1 MGKLK
6 PTINMDDT
14 VKFQTWTLLRDCL
27 FCLSSLSMERAEAEA
42 AAARPNATRRIGAL
56 RILRL
61 YPTICTGFRILSRNL
76 S

>member
-1 MGKLK
+1 LFEF
-6 PTINMDDT
+6 DLEFVLEFVLELLHD
-14 VKFQTWTLLRDCL
+14 WTLLRDCL

-61 YPTICTGFRILSRNL
+61 
-76 S
+76 